1 MFSPRA
7 PSQKGLY
14 ETNMKISRLNAIE
27 EYVLTNK
34 TAGIDELCDVFQV
47 SKNTIRRDLSEL
59 EARGRIAKVYGGV
72 TAVIPEDVTPLPIR
86 SGINS
91 DGKEQ
96 IGALAATLV
105 EDGDTIFLD
114 SGSTTVCMLRHLAD
128 RRNVTVVTHSLTAM
142 NEAAKFDN
150 LRLIALGGQFNT
162 ATSSFVGISAL
173 NSLTDLCI
181 SKAFMGATGVTV
193 ENGLSNTTFLEA
205 EIKRSVVA
213 HSNRVVLMAD
223 HSKLGHEAPIS
234 FCRLSNIVALVSD
247 APLSD
252 KFSDFCRAH
261 TVRVLTP

>member
-1 MFSPRA
+1 
-7 PSQKGLY
+7 
-14 ETNMKISRLNAIE
+14 MKISRLNAIE

-59 EARGRIAKVYGGV
+59 EARGHIAKVYGGV
-72 TAVIPEDVTPLPIR
+72 TAVVPEDVTPLPIR

-114 SGSTTVCMLRHLAD
+114 SGSTTVCLLRHLAD
-128 RRNVTVVTHSLTAM
+128 RHNVTIVTHSLTAM

-150 LRLIALGGQFNT
+150 LRLISLGGQFNT

-234 FCRLSNIVALVSD
+234 FCRLSGIVALVSD